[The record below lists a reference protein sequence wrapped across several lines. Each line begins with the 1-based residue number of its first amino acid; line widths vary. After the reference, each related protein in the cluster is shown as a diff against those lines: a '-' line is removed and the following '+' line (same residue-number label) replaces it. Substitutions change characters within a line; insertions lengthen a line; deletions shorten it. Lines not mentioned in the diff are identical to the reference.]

1 MGAGGGGGGTIL
13 GASNP
18 FTGAGAALEY
28 MGRGY
33 WGGWSGIVVATNGAD
48 GALFS
53 FTSPTQALDVTMC
66 VTVNKDDISGNQAIG
81 WRLSLDNI
89 EVARFNTGTI
99 DPNVVP
105 SLDVDPV
112 YFIIPSRSI
121 VLIEATCTDTDDIG
135 FSGLIRAR
143 EI

>member
-1 MGAGGGGGGTIL
+1 MPL

-18 FTGAGAALEY
+18 FTGVGSALEY

-33 WGGWSGIVVATNGAD
+33 WGGWSGIVTATNATD
-48 GALFS
+48 GTLFS
-53 FTSPTQALDVTMC
+53 FLSPSNALDVTMC
-66 VTVNKDDISGNQAIG
+66 IIVNKDDISGNQNIG
-81 WRLSLDNI
+81 WRLSLDGI

-105 SLDVDPV
+105 ALDVDPV
-112 YFIIPSRSI
+112 YFIIPSRSLVI
-121 VLIEATCTDTDDIG
+121 IEATTTDTDSIG
-135 FSGLIRAR
+135 FSGLIRAQ